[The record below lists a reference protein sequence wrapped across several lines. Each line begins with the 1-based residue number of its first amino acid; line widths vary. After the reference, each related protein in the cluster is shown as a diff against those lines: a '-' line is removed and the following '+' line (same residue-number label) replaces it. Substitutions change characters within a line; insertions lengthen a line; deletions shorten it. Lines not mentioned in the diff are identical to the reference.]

1 MRKGTKLCYTYSPYS
16 CLHVAVTSWSK
27 SETIQRGK
35 TNKTSKQ
42 TNKNKK
48 VDGCFLPNGRHGA
61 LHFAD
66 DVKVF
71 GRGRADDCVCFVR
84 HLRLCVCRVLTE
96 QRMNSVVS
104 VRPRSC
110 GQSAAREIFGKKKQK
125 PQNKQNKTI
134 FRTRWWTPLI
144 PVRVAIPAMTTETQ
158 RERYV
163 RGAAETSECV
173 CTYVCLLAK
182 SLCIYW
188 VNVYIWYVYV
198 YIQSV
203 CICRVYSYF
212 FPLMFLS
219 LSMTRSSQV
228 TNTEAWKGFYKL
240 YRAITRHF
248 LCRLKN
254 ISEVCHLTAAFLKL
268 SHDTQNSHNLTLA
281 LILWPTLRKKT
292 NKNKTKQKKKKSFS
306 K

>member
-1 MRKGTKLCYTYSPYS
+1 
-16 CLHVAVTSWSK
+16 
-27 SETIQRGK
+27 
-35 TNKTSKQ
+35 
-42 TNKNKK
+42 
-48 VDGCFLPNGRHGA
+48 
-61 LHFAD
+61 
-66 DVKVF
+66 
-71 GRGRADDCVCFVR
+71 
-84 HLRLCVCRVLTE
+84 
-96 QRMNSVVS
+96 
-104 VRPRSC
+104 
-110 GQSAAREIFGKKKQK
+110 
-125 PQNKQNKTI
+125 
-134 FRTRWWTPLI
+134 
-144 PVRVAIPAMTTETQ
+144 MTTETQ

-281 LILWPTLRKKT
+281 LILWPTLK
-292 NKNKTKQKKKKSFS
+292 KTKQTKTKTNKKKSFS